1 MVFENVT
8 VDSLFAILASQQR
21 SRKDIAVHV
30 SLSSDLHV
38 KQRSRLNQDAIDSE
52 VLRLPGTM
60 RHRRSGRGQR
70 LNEERVTS
78 GAFLVPA

>member
-8 VDSLFAILASQQR
+8 VDSLFAILASQQK

-60 RHRRSGRGQR
+60 RHRRSRK
-70 LNEERVTS
+70 RVAS
-78 GAFLVPA
+78 L

>member
-38 KQRSRLNQDAIDSE
+38 KQRGN
-52 VLRLPGTM
+52 
-60 RHRRSGRGQR
+60 
-70 LNEERVTS
+70 VTFS
-78 GAFLVPA
+78 DTKSSAWLLARWP

>member
-8 VDSLFAILASQQR
+8 VDSLFADHASQH
-21 SRKDIAVHV
+21 SPRKDTAVHV

-38 KQRSRLNQDAIDSE
+38 KQRGRLNQNALDSE

-60 RHRRSGRGQR
+60 RHRRSRK
-70 LNEERVTS
+70 RVAS
-78 GAFLVPA
+78 L